1 MHADDTEEPPD
12 EADELRDIMELGRR
26 DDFMSGSVPT
36 KELRKRGAFRV
47 WKKVVSLVSRFYVV
61 REDLPLPSCE
71 KLMERSLI

>member
-1 MHADDTEEPPD
+1 MHADDTEEPPE

-47 WKKVVSLVSRFYVV
+47 RKKVVSSVRQFCVVSV
-61 REDLPLPSCE
+61 DLPLPSCE